1 MDEEGNAVHEPCY
14 AKEVTTQD
22 CPSPKLHSH
31 GMNPR
36 VTLLH
41 PQAILRAGEVG
52 VWQITDSKSAP
63 RTWSFDEGQSGCMD
77 ESRAHNLQILP
88 LAQVSVYR
96 NAWLAVP
103 HPVTF

>member
-1 MDEEGNAVHEPCY
+1 MSDHGCLLILCRICGEPVSFKSDTVVDEEGNAVHEPCY

-41 PQAILRAGEVG
+41 P
-52 VWQITDSKSAP
+52 KP
-63 RTWSFDEGQSGCMD
+63 F
-77 ESRAHNLQILP
+77 
-88 LAQVSVYR
+88 
-96 NAWLAVP
+96 
-103 HPVTF
+103 

>member
-1 MDEEGNAVHEPCY
+1 VHEPCY

-63 RTWSFDEGQSGCMD
+63 RTWSFDEGQTVVWM
-77 ESRAHNLQILP
+77 RAAPTSCRFCL
-88 LAQVSVYR
+88 
-96 NAWLAVP
+96 WLRSP
-103 HPVTF
+103 YIEMLGLLFLIP